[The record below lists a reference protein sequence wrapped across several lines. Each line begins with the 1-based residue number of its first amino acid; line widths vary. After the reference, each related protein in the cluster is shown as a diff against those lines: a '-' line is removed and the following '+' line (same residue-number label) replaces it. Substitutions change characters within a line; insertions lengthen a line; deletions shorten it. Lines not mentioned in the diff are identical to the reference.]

1 MITEEQIES
10 VLDRMEDSEVTIP
23 EIVKGLASEHPV
35 VHAYITSPQFDEIL
49 SQTERE
55 YFHFLVVSLY
65 MIIKEYYP
73 DCMLIPIEEEEIGA
87 KEEEL
92 WGIWE
97 KLGNKE
103 FNSKLDLFF
112 EETEEED
119 LLALIEDAL
128 METEDDLITANGR
141 EPVFIALKT
150 LMDLFI
156 SRKK

>member
-1 MITEEQIES
+1 MITEEQIEK

-23 EIVKGLASEHPV
+23 EIVKELSQQHPV
-35 VHAYITSPQFDEIL
+35 LHAYITSPQFDEIL

-73 DCMLIPIEEEEIGA
+73 QCLQTPLEEEEIGA

-92 WGIWE
+92 WEKWE
-97 KLGNKE
+97 KQGNKD
-103 FNSKLDLFF
+103 FNAKLDPFF

-128 METEDDLITANGR
+128 METEDDLITPSGR

-150 LMDLFI
+150 LMDLFL